1 MIMKKLFKKFVVHLR
16 SLFCKPE
23 AVNVVVTGDTTE
35 EVKEF
40 RPKKKPY
47 KKRNTHK
54 KKVTNPQNEST
65 K

>member
-23 AVNVVVTGDTTE
+23 AVNVVVTVDDTE
-35 EVKEF
+35 EIKEVQ
-40 RPKKKPY
+40 PKKKPY
-47 KKRNTHK
+47 KKRHTCK
-54 KKVTNPQNEST
+54 KKVTNPQNESA